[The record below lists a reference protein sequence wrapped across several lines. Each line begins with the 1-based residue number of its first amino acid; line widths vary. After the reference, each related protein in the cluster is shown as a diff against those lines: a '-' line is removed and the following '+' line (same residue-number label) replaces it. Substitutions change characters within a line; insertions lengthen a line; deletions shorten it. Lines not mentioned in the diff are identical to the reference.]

1 LLGKGIQLTPS
12 SGPFTGTPNTGTAE
26 RLTYGNV
33 DVPDYLPFM
42 VSIFEELGLEPPTPD
57 QFRIAT
63 EGMGIT
69 ESIEQGVAN
78 GLKVIGDYGKYVFS
92 GE

>member
-1 LLGKGIQLTPS
+1 
-12 SGPFTGTPNTGTAE
+12 
-26 RLTYGNV
+26 
-33 DVPDYLPFM
+33 M

-63 EGMGIT
+63 EGLGIT

>member
-1 LLGKGIQLTPS
+1 
-12 SGPFTGTPNTGTAE
+12 
-26 RLTYGNV
+26 
-33 DVPDYLPFM
+33 M
-42 VSIFEELGLEPPTPD
+42 VGIFEELGLEPPTPD

-69 ESIEQGVAN
+69 ESIEQSVTN
-78 GLKVIGDYGKYVFS
+78 SLETIGGYAKYLFT